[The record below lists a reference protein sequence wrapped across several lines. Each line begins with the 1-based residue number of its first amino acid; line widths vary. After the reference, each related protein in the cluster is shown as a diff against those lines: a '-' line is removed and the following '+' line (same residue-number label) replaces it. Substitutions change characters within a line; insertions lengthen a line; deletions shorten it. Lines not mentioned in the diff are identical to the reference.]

1 MYLWRANRRI
11 LLFLKGTSMSN
22 TKQRSLERLAAVLAS
37 VYGIM
42 KVCFDFYVLV
52 RGH

>member
-1 MYLWRANRRI
+1 M
-11 LLFLKGTSMSN
+11 KT
-22 TKQRSLERLAAVLAS
+22 TKQRSLESVAAVLAS

>member
-1 MYLWRANRRI
+1 MV
-11 LLFLKGTSMSN
+11 LKGNCMSN
-22 TKQRSLERLAAVLAS
+22 KKPRSLERLSAILAS

-42 KVCFDFYVLV
+42 KVCFDFYALV